1 MMGKIKVALQ
11 QRVIPN
17 YRVPFFEKLGQHPEI
32 ELSIFS
38 GFARP
43 IEMVSTADNIQ
54 NVEFVQT
61 KNIHLFNNPFYICLQ
76 PEIHQWLKNFD
87 PEIVILEA
95 NPRYLSSKKAIHWI
109 KKTNRGLIGWGLGV
123 PNHKIILDSL
133 RAYSRNKFLNKFDA
147 LIAYSNQGKQQY
159 IQTGIDEKKVFVAPN
174 STVPRPVNS
183 PPKRKCG
190 FQTEPPIL
198 LFVGR
203 LQHRKR
209 IDSLIRICSRLP
221 ESIMPELWIVGEGP
235 ILQELKDYAQN
246 IYPRTT
252 FWGGQFGEKLE
263 EIFKKADLFVMP
275 GTGGLAIQQA
285 MSFGL
290 PVIVAEGDGTQSN
303 MVFPENGW
311 SITPNNEEILFSTVV
326 KALSDPQKL
335 LEMGHHAFETIK
347 NQANID
353 VMADV
358 FIKTIVYVNRLKNS
372 DE

>member
-1 MMGKIKVALQ
+1 MRKIKVALQ

-17 YRVPFFEKLGQHPEI
+17 YRVPFFEKLGLRPEI

-38 GFARP
+38 GLPRP
-43 IEMVSTADNIQ
+43 NEMVSTADVIK

-61 KNIHLFNNPFYICLQ
+61 QNIHLLNQSFYICLQ
-76 PEIHQWLKNFD
+76 PEIHQWLKDFD
-87 PEIVILEA
+87 PDIVIFEA

-109 KKTNRGLIGWGLGV
+109 KKTNKGLIGWGLGV
-123 PNHKIILDSL
+123 PSHKNILDGLLSH
-133 RAYSRNKFLNKFDA
+133 SRNKFLNKFDG
-147 LIAYSNQGKQQY
+147 LIAYSNQGRQQY
-159 IQTGIDEKKVFVAPN
+159 IQSGIDERKVFVAPN
-174 STVPRPVNS
+174 STVPRPVN
-183 PPKRKCG
+183 PPPERKSG
-190 FQTEPPIL
+190 FQKDPPIL

-203 LQHRKR
+203 LQTRKR

-221 ESIMPELWIVGEGP
+221 IDTLPELWIVGDGP

-311 SITPNNEEILFSTVV
+311 SITPNNEEILYSTVE
-326 KALSDPQKL
+326 KALSDPVKL
-335 LEMGHHAFETIK
+335 LEMGYHAYETIK
-347 NQANID
+347 NLANID

-358 FIKTIVYVNRLKNS
+358 FIKTIIYVNRLKNS

>member
-1 MMGKIKVALQ
+1 MGKIKVALQ

-17 YRVPFFEKLGQHPEI
+17 YRVPFFEKLGQQTEI

-38 GFARP
+38 GLARP
-43 IEMVSTADNIQ
+43 NEMVSTADDIK

-61 KNIHLFNNPFYICLQ
+61 KNIHLLNNSFYFCLQ
-76 PEIHQWLKNFD
+76 PEIHQWLKDINPD
-87 PEIVILEA
+87 IVIFEA
-95 NPRYLSSKKAIHWI
+95 NPRYLSTQKAIRRI
-109 KKTNRGLIGWGLGV
+109 KNTNKGLIGWGLGV
-123 PNHKIILDSL
+123 PRHKNVLDRL
-133 RAYSRNKFLNKFDA
+133 LAHSRSKFLNKFDA

-159 IQTGIDEKKVFVAPN
+159 IETGINERRVFVAPN
-174 STVPRPVNS
+174 STVTRPVN
-183 PPKRKCG
+183 PPPERKSG

-203 LQHRKR
+203 LQKRKR

-221 ESIMPELWIVGEGP
+221 EAISPELWIVGDGP
-235 ILQELKDYAQN
+235 ILQELKEYAQN

-263 EIFKKADLFVMP
+263 EILKKADLFVMP

-311 SITPNNEEILFSTVV
+311 TIMPNNEEVLYSTVV
-326 KALSDPQKL
+326 KALSNPLKL
-335 LEMGHHAFETIK
+335 IDMGHHAYGTIK
-347 NQANID
+347 DQVNID

-358 FIKTIVYVNRLKNS
+358 FIKTILFVNRLKNS
-372 DE
+372 ND